1 MTLGVNVGV
10 AGGDDKHQPIRL
22 IHTQVLHQAP
32 LVFEMKRRQL
42 CWQGGGGVT
51 RAKKDWRRDGGYWES
66 VAGTRVAVRTSAKD
80 W

>member
-1 MTLGVNVGV
+1 MTLCINVGV

-42 CWQGGGGVT
+42 CWQGGGLRG
-51 RAKKDWRRDGGYWES
+51 RRKIGARMGGYWES